1 MEKPKSPLNPFHC
14 ICSLQ
19 LDLFRENWDLFL
31 WFKGKILVARLSEIC
46 QNKSVQ
52 GFSKTV
58 EIYSSVSWD
67 LMGEMH

>member
-19 LDLFRENWDLFL
+19 LVLFRENWDLFL
-31 WFKGKILVARLSEIC
+31 WFKGKILVARLSEIF